1 MTPLVKATVFVG
13 ISLDGFLARTNHE
26 FDFLPPGGG
35 EEHGYAAFIET
46 VDTIVI
52 GRNTYEK
59 VLTFPEWPYGEKP
72 VVVLSSRPVD
82 APRAP
87 GAVMERLAGS
97 PPEIVAR
104 LAARGSKHLYV
115 DGGITIQRFLV
126 AGLIQRLI
134 ITRVPVLIGSGIPLF
149 GALPQ
154 DIALQHVA
162 TRQYSSGL
170 VQSEYVVRA

>member
-1 MTPLVKATVFVG
+1 MAFSPE
-13 ISLDGFLARTNHE
+13 RTTNSTSC
-26 FDFLPPGGG
+26 PGGG
-35 EEHGYAAFIET
+35 EEHGYATFIET

-52 GRNTYEK
+52 GRKTYEK
-59 VLTFPEWPYGEKP
+59 VLTFPNGRYGEKP
-72 VVVLSSRPVD
+72 VVVLSTRPVD

-87 GAVMERLAGS
+87 GAVWNAWRGARRRS
-97 PPEIVAR
+97 VAR

-149 GALPQ
+149 GALPH

-170 VQSEYVVRA
+170 VQSEYIVPA